1 MDLNIGAALW
11 LAASGCGRLIHT
23 HPHSVVSLEAIA
35 SGTDR
40 SAAEYSAAETAP
52 CSDAGPTLAPGSSI
66 SQAPECSG
74 AEEAAY
80 CSPARVVL
88 LGHGADEQCAGYGRH
103 RTR

>member
-11 LAASGCGRLIHT
+11 LAASGCGRLT
-23 HPHSVVSLEAIA
+23 PPLPHSVVSLEAIA

-40 SAAEYSAAETAP
+40 SAAECSAAETAP
-52 CSDAGPTLAPGSSI
+52 CSGTGSTPGSII

-74 AEEAAY
+74 AEETAY